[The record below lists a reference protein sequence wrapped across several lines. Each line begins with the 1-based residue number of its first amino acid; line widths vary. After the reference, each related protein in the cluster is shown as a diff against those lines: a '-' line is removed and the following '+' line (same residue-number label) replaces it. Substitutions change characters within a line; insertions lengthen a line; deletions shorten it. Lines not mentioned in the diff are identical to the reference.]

1 MEHQRTTT
9 SELKNDVNH
18 ILTIQARKKNFVL
31 RIFLVNVTEYEVS
44 CGSDH
49 IYWRNP

>member
-1 MEHQRTTT
+1 MEHQRTAT

-18 ILTIQARKKNFVL
+18 ILTIQARKKKKFVL

-44 CGSDH
+44 CGSEE
-49 IYWRNP
+49 IY